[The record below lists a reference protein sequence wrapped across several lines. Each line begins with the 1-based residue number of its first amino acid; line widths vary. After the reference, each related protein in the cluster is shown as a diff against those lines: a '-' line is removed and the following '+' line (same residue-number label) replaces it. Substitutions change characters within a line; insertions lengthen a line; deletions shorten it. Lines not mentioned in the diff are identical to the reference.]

1 MSFNDTI
8 SSIEAEVDALK
19 QEADPAVVANI
30 EAELESLK
38 IEEAP
43 VVAEEALVVA
53 EVATPAVNPNPI
65 IQMAIDQAAARLAR
79 ETAK

>member
-38 IEEAP
+38 VEEAP
-43 VVAEEALVVA
+43 VVA

-65 IQMAIDQAAARLAR
+65 IQMAIEQAAARLAR